1 MQSSTNRNLLLIVCT
16 AALMFGTARVQADC
30 VEVGYIATFDI
41 KPGSEAVFE
50 AAIVEVAAKVLEM
63 EPGTLLYTPYHA
75 EGTRYYMLERYQDLA
90 ARELHA
96 KAPEVLAMFPP
107 VMATLASPIEVTPIT
122 AVCAANQAKETL

>member
-1 MQSSTNRNLLLIVCT
+1 MQSSTIPNLFLIACT
-16 AALMFGTARVQADC
+16 TALMLGTPHLQADC
-30 VEVGYIATFDI
+30 AEVGYIATFDI

-50 AAIVEVAAKVLEM
+50 KAIVEVATKVLEM

-107 VMATLASPIEVTPIT
+107 VMATLAAPIDVTPIT
-122 AVCAANQAKETL
+122 AVCATERQKETP